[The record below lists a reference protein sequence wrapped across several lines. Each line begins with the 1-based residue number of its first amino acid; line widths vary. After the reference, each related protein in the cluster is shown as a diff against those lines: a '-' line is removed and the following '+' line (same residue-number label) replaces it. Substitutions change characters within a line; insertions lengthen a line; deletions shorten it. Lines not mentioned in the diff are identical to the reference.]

1 MKYILLLTAFI
12 INFQSFG
19 RFDKDPSVELPDFG
33 YVFELT
39 DQLMQISGE
48 QANMFGVRA
57 GLTFNTNYAV
67 GVSFKFSTNRIF
79 PEKEID
85 KNVFLNVALTS
96 AYIEY
101 TLKPTNRL
109 RLTFPLDIGGGDVN
123 MEWKEYRSNDA
134 FPYGEKYFFYVE
146 PGAKLEFAV
155 TKKILVN
162 LGATYVFVPK
172 LDYRAVSANNISG
185 PSAIVGIK
193 YGKFL

>member
-1 MKYILLLTAFI
+1 MKYII
-12 INFQSFG
+12 IVLSLFVTIQSFG
-19 RFDKDPSVELPDFG
+19 ASDKEPDFELPDFG

-39 DQLMQISGE
+39 DQLQKISGE
-48 QANMFGVRA
+48 QVNMFGIRG

-67 GVSFKFSTNRIF
+67 GFSFKFSTNRIL
-79 PEKEID
+79 PADEID

-101 TLKPTNRL
+101 TLKPSSRVH
-109 RLTFPLDIGGGDVN
+109 LTFPLDIGGGDVN
-123 MEWKEYRSNDA
+123 MEWKEYRSSDP

-146 PGAKLEFAV
+146 PGAKLEIAI
-155 TKKILVN
+155 TKKLLIN

-172 LDYRAVSANNISG
+172 LDYRAVTAKNISG